1 LIKDT
6 STKEILL
13 RGERDVDFND
23 IQEINTKAFG
33 GEAEA
38 KLIAELRKT
47 RSYIKGL
54 SIVLL
59 LEGKVIGHAMFTHA
73 YIVNRGRRF
82 NCLALGP
89 MSVLPEYQRRGYGS
103 MLMEEGLLRAK
114 ECGFKAVVVL
124 GHSNFYPKFGFIPAS
139 TKNIRSR
146 FTTQD
151 ENFMVLELNPNAL
164 KGITGLAEYAKE
176 FKAFLKPEIPK
187 TETPKTQEA
196 KTEEPKTDETK
207 AEEPKAEEPKAEELK
222 SIEPVKDE
230 QVIKEEQQ
238 NDALKQNGDSTELSN
253 KDENQS

>member
-176 FKAFLKPEIPK
+176 FKAFLKPEVLK
-187 TETPKTQEA
+187 TEPKTQEA
-196 KTEEPKTDETK
+196 MTEEPKTEQPT
-207 AEEPKAEEPKAEELK
+207 AEEQK
-222 SIEPVKDE
+222 SNEPVKDE
-230 QVIKEEQQ
+230 QVKNDEQQ
-238 NDALKQNGDSTELSN
+238 NNNNTAVQDSDAAELSN
-253 KDENQS
+253 KDENQA